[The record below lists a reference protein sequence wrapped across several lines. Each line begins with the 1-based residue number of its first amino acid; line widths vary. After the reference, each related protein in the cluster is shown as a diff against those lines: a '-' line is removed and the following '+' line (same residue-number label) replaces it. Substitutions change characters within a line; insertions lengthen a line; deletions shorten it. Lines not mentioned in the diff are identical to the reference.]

1 MELKK
6 HTGGTKMNY
15 KWPLMKNNVTLG
27 DRYNL
32 AKFVL
37 TSDRFTNGKKVRSFE
52 KEWSNWL
59 GCKHSLFVSSGSTA
73 NYLLLA
79 SLKEYYGLKDGDKVL
94 VPADTW
100 VTNIGPVIQL
110 GFTPIFC
117 DINLDNFSFCEE
129 DLHYIAKEHPDIKL
143 IFTTHLI
150 GFPANNIKYS
160 ELFPNALIID
170 DVCESHGCKNP
181 DGSKVGSNSIGATFS
196 FYFGH
201 HMSTIEGGIVS
212 TNNYELYDLM
222 RIKRSHGLARESEMF
237 DQYTELYPDISKQF
251 LFVTDGYNFRNDE
264 LSAVLGLSQLKR
276 LDSYIEKR
284 NENYLMFISLI
295 EKYQNL
301 FHVPKYHEG
310 VSSFCFPIVCKDIRY
325 AHRLRKVFDQNG
337 IEHRP
342 IIGGNLLKQ
351 PFLKDYSITT
361 SKKELNVD
369 LVHYNGIYLG
379 NNHFIGEQE
388 INLLSDILSLL

>member
-1 MELKK
+1 MEK
-6 HTGGTKMNY
+6 Y
-15 KWPLMKNNVTLG
+15 SWPLMKNNITLG

-73 NYLLLA
+73 NYLLL
-79 SLKEYYGLKDGDKVL
+79 SSVKEYYGLKDGDKVL

-129 DLHYIAKEHPDIKL
+129 DLQYISKEHPDIKL

-150 GFPANNIKYS
+150 GFPANNNKYA

-181 DGSKVGSNSIGATFS
+181 DGSKVGSDSIGATFS

-237 DQYTELYPDISKQF
+237 DRYKELYPDISKQF

-264 LSAVLGLSQLKR
+264 LSAVLGLSQLNR

-284 NENYLMFISLI
+284 NKNYSMFISLM
-295 EKYQNL
+295 EKYPNL
-301 FHVPKYHEG
+301 FYVPKYHEG
-310 VSSFCFPIVCKDIRY
+310 VSNFCFPIICKDVRY

-361 SKKELNVD
+361 QKKELNVD
-369 LVHYNGIYLG
+369 KVHYSGIYLG
-379 NNHFIGEQE
+379 NNHFVGEQE
-388 INLLSDILSLL
+388 INLLSDIFSLL